1 MKKLLL
7 ILFILEVCTTGCT
20 KKVSFGAKGEFY
32 EIGKTS
38 EGRIVYSSI
47 NKITYLDEHQKERNL
62 LQDLKRNKISIDELI
77 KKMDVLDAANDGGS
91 VFFESND
98 KLAKTKFY
106 VAYCNSLPGNGGIKD
121 IFITEDKDQT
131 YKLCMIDYIE

>member
-62 LQDLKRNKISIDELI
+62 
-77 KKMDVLDAANDGGS
+77 DVLDAANDGGS

-131 YKLCMIDYIE
+131 YKLCTIDYIE